1 MIISIFF
8 GLKIHDGIRYFLY
21 LVPLFNILPA
31 IYICYFINNLNKFY
45 NKIILIFLI
54 PTLLIFLIKFFS
66 ITPYQYT
73 YLNIFN
79 DLFLKKNYF
88 ENDYW
93 GVSIKELIKKFS
105 DKVDNDN
112 SIKIAVCGVNPI
124 NIKYYL
130 RENDIKN
137 FVLVDLDSEFDYA
150 ILVNRAIYKDKK
162 EKKNYTCF
170 SKFKNNQ
177 IFLSIIKNNN
187 VLSKIIKY

>member
-1 MIISIFF
+1 
-8 GLKIHDGIRYFLY
+8 
-21 LVPLFNILPA
+21 V
-31 IYICYFINNLNKFY
+31 NNLKKNY

-54 PTLLIFLIKFFS
+54 PVLLIFLIKFFS
-66 ITPYQYT
+66 ITPYHYT

-79 DLFLKKNYF
+79 DLFLKKNFF

-93 GVSIKELIKKFS
+93 GVSTKELIKKFS

-112 SIKIAVCGVNPI
+112 SIKIAACGVNPI